1 MGHPPDVGDER
12 DLLPGPEVLDADL
25 QVLPE
30 RPAGETVE
38 IAHDDDEAHVAARGG
53 PLERGQQHVPVVL
66 GGQLPGRLES
76 DDVVRESTQLDDH
89 VLLLSPDR
97 RADRVADQCDAL
109 EESRKQRERS
119 LERS

>member
-1 MGHPPDVGDER
+1 M
-12 DLLPGPEVLDADL
+12 LDADL

-66 GGQLPGRLES
+66 GRQLPVAANPMTSSGSPLNSMITYCSFRRIDGPIVSPISVTRSKKAANSENGRWRGL
-76 DDVVRESTQLDDH
+76 DVVVGT
-89 VLLLSPDR
+89 P
-97 RADRVADQCDAL
+97 
-109 EESRKQRERS
+109 
-119 LERS
+119 